1 MECAM
6 NQYLIVIEKGER
18 NYSAF
23 SPDVLGCVAT
33 GKTIEKTVEEMKSA
47 LRLHLSEMLKDGDAL
62 PTPKGIEFH
71 LTESQKTEEPFLEA
85 GDYLTYIPIEVVL
98 PDDFSIAA

>member
-1 MECAM
+1 M

-71 LTESQKTEEPFLEA
+71 LTESQKTEEPFFEA